1 MQPLGAQQG
10 GRTPAQ
16 SAQGA
21 TPILQ
26 ECSRVKMEANAL
38 DGSVSELQAMQ
49 NDYLRA
55 GNVTNRDI
63 DAKSAAITAR
73 YRELVGQVR
82 SIKSNPEAGSRMHRD
97 QVVTLD
103 RFIRGKIS
111 AFQTSEH
118 DFGVE
123 VRKQQERQYRIVN
136 PNATEA
142 EVREATADGGDTQ
155 VFQQALLNSNRRGQ
169 AQSTLRNVQQRHDA
183 IQQIEKT
190 MMELTQLFQDLEAI
204 VVQQE
209 PMVQNI
215 EHKAEDTNQNMV
227 AANDNMNGAVKSAR
241 AARKKKWICLG
252 IVGKLTALQRSA
264 VHIKPWL
271 IRLQSPLS
279 LSSSSSCSVTWAPQ
293 AACRAATT
301 AATALVRG
309 GECQRYNPTLL
320 TSSVS
325 ILLLQLNT
333 L

>member
-190 MMELTQLFQDLEAI
+190 VMELAQLFQDLDAI

-215 EHKAEDTNQNMV
+215 EQKAEDTNQNMV
-227 AANDNMNGAVKSAR
+227 AANTEMNGAVKSAR

-252 IVGKLTALQRSA
+252 IVGKLTALYRSF
-264 VHIKPWL
+264 VYTRPWL
-271 IRLQSPLS
+271 IRAQSPSSLS
-279 LSSSSSCSVTWAPQ
+279 LSSSCSVTWAPPG
-293 AACRAATT
+293 ACRAATT
-301 AATALVRG
+301 AATTTAVRRG
-309 GECQRYNPTLL
+309 AHKPVPLA
-320 TSSVS
+320 SSLS
-325 ILLLQLNT
+325 ILLLQLNK